1 MSKSDWDIPARKIER
16 VPSTPNF
23 NTDLKYGRQGE
34 KLVDSFLSSLS
45 DTAFEVKTDRYR
57 NGRMAVETQ
66 QNPRRMTDEHGKVV
80 WRKSGLMVTKAQWW
94 VYVYTLDDTCG
105 AFMVVSVKRLK
116 KYIAKNKKRLDY
128 RDFAKNSDNPA
139 QGYLLEPSDVMDMMI
154 NPDYDG

>member
-1 MSKSDWDIPARKIER
+1 
-16 VPSTPNF
+16 
-23 NTDLKYGRQGE
+23 
-34 KLVDSFLSSLS
+34 
-45 DTAFEVKTDRYR
+45 
-57 NGRMAVETQ
+57 MAVETQ